1 MLLACWRQQD
11 ALNRYRGAPVAQIV
25 TATVSE
31 MPDSKVSLA
40 CEVNAEEFDR
50 AVSSAAKE
58 LGSTLRVP
66 GFRKG
71 KVPAAVVM
79 TQIGRENVVDRAI
92 RSALGTWYAEA
103 IAETGIDP
111 VGDPRI
117 EIGVIPEESGQP
129 LPFTVEVGVR
139 PPAKL
144 GKYKDLKVPREEP
157 NNGDDRVEEELE
169 RMVAQAASLEPT
181 EDPAA
186 EGDSVVVDYVGAVDG
201 VEFDGGKGSDQLIEL
216 GAGRLIPG
224 FEEQL
229 IGVVKDEKRT
239 LNLTFPEDYPA
250 ENLAGKDATFDVTVQ
265 EVRAKSLPELDDQ
278 FAEQL
283 GHDSVADLRQDIKD
297 RLTESEERRI
307 DSDFRA
313 ACVDAAAEN
322 AKVELTDELIEG
334 RAREL
339 WERTLRSMEA
349 QGINRETYLQI
360 SGKSEEEIIGE
371 AKEEAA
377 TGLRREATLEAV
389 VNAEGIDPTEEQML
403 EALEHSAGHEG
414 VTSAE
419 LLERIR
425 NDRREDALKSD
436 LASRLA
442 VDLMVESAK
451 PVAAPRKAD

>member
-1 MLLACWRQQD
+1 
-11 ALNRYRGAPVAQIV
+11 
-25 TATVSE
+25 
-31 MPDSKVSLA
+31 
-40 CEVNAEEFDR
+40 
-50 AVSSAAKE
+50 
-58 LGSTLRVP
+58 
-66 GFRKG
+66 
-71 KVPAAVVM
+71 
-79 TQIGRENVVDRAI
+79 
-92 RSALGTWYAEA
+92 
-103 IAETGIDP
+103 
-111 VGDPRI
+111 
-117 EIGVIPEESGQP
+117 
-129 LPFTVEVGVR
+129 R

>member
-1 MLLACWRQQD
+1 
-11 ALNRYRGAPVAQIV
+11 
-25 TATVSE
+25 
-31 MPDSKVSLA
+31 
-40 CEVNAEEFDR
+40 
-50 AVSSAAKE
+50 
-58 LGSTLRVP
+58 
-66 GFRKG
+66 
-71 KVPAAVVM
+71 M

-117 EIGVIPEESGQP
+117 EIGVIPVESGQP

-239 LNLTFPEDYPA
+239 LNLTFPDDFPA
-250 ENLAGKDATFDVTVQ
+250 ENLAG
-265 EVRAKSLPELDDQ
+265 
-278 FAEQL
+278 
-283 GHDSVADLRQDIKD
+283 
-297 RLTESEERRI
+297 
-307 DSDFRA
+307 
-313 ACVDAAAEN
+313 
-322 AKVELTDELIEG
+322 
-334 RAREL
+334 
-339 WERTLRSMEA
+339 
-349 QGINRETYLQI
+349 
-360 SGKSEEEIIGE
+360 
-371 AKEEAA
+371 
-377 TGLRREATLEAV
+377 
-389 VNAEGIDPTEEQML
+389 
-403 EALEHSAGHEG
+403 
-414 VTSAE
+414 
-419 LLERIR
+419 
-425 NDRREDALKSD
+425 
-436 LASRLA
+436 
-442 VDLMVESAK
+442 
-451 PVAAPRKAD
+451 